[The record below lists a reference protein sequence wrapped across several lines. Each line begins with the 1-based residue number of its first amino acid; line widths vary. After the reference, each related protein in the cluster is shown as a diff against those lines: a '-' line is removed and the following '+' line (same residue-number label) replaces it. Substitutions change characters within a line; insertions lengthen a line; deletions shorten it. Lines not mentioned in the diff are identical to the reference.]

1 MMGDNRDNST
11 DSRFLGQVGY
21 VPYENL
27 VGRATI
33 IFFSHRPDTILLRSV
48 EVARRHPLEPAVP
61 RSGLVARRSPAA
73 LAELYERIGYKVR
86 TSSCSTGP
94 SPTQATALR
103 PHQGLRAPRVPR
115 RQGSGAGGGRRAL
128 PPLSRYR
135 RRRPVAAPEPAGAPG
150 ELHRS
155 GAGLGLGEYI
165 RWGTR
170 TNDIASNPRVLADA
184 CEALIAAIYLDG
196 GLEPARQFI
205 LRHWH
210 DLFERAAAVGKD
222 AKTALQ
228 EWALARALP
237 VPVYYEETRSG
248 PDHLPVFVMMVEVDG
263 YEPSSGEG
271 PSKRAAEQAAAQS
284 FLQREGVWP

>member
-1 MMGDNRDNST
+1 M
-11 DSRFLGQVGY
+11 
-21 VPYENL
+21 
-27 VGRATI
+27 
-33 IFFSHRPDTILLRSV
+33 
-48 EVARRHPLEPAVP
+48 ARRA
-61 RSGLVARRSPAA
+61 PAA
-73 LAELYERIGYKVR
+73 LAELHERIGY
-86 TSSCSTGP
+86 
-94 SPTQATALR
+94 
-103 PHQGLRAPRVPR
+103 RVKDER
-115 RQGSGAGGGRRAL
+115 LLDRAL
-128 PPLSRYR
+128 THASHGSHGRTKDYERLEFLGDRVLALVAADELYRRFPDIGEGDLSRR
-135 RRRPVAAPEPAGAPG
+135 LNLLVRQESCTEVAQA
-150 ELHRS
+150 
-155 GAGLGLGEYI
+155 LGLGEYI

-237 VPVYYEETRSG
+237 VPVYYEETRRG

-271 PSKRAAEQAAAQS
+271 PSKRAAEQAAAQA
-284 FLQREGVWP
+284 FLRREGVKPWRVK

>member
-1 MMGDNRDNST
+1 M
-11 DSRFLGQVGY
+11 
-21 VPYENL
+21 
-27 VGRATI
+27 
-33 IFFSHRPDTILLRSV
+33 
-48 EVARRHPLEPAVP
+48 ARRA
-61 RSGLVARRSPAA
+61 PAA
-73 LAELYERIGYKVR
+73 LAELHERIGY
-86 TSSCSTGP
+86 
-94 SPTQATALR
+94 
-103 PHQGLRAPRVPR
+103 RVKDER
-115 RQGSGAGGGRRAL
+115 LLDRAL
-128 PPLSRYR
+128 THASHGSHGRTKDYERLEFLGDRVLALVAADELYRRFPDIGEGDLSRR
-135 RRRPVAAPEPAGAPG
+135 LNLLVRQESCTEVAQA
-150 ELHRS
+150 
-155 GAGLGLGEYI
+155 LGLGEYI

-237 VPVYYEETRSG
+237 VPVYYEETRRG

-271 PSKRAAEQAAAQS
+271 PSKRAAEQTAAQS